1 MDSYGKILYFCP
13 NCIADSY
20 SSSNI
25 RLFKNDF
32 PDNSLQKVGGK
43 FHIGLDIKMFT
54 YPQKVVAYRS
64 YLVNL
69 KHQTWPVYS
78 YEHLRKTVTL

>member
-1 MDSYGKILYFCP
+1 MDSYGKILRFGP

-25 RLFKNDF
+25 RLFKNNF

-43 FHIGLDIKMFT
+43 FHTGLSR
-54 YPQKVVAYRS
+54 YYNVYLPYLPQKVVAYRS

-78 YEHLRKTVTL
+78 YEH